1 MDGASPPDR
10 LSLEAHLGAP
20 EISTGYSSQEGPAHR
35 ERIVRHHWRRMVSH
49 KPKEKRSARFAVIL
63 VLRQAK
69 FPVGPPTRRREGQK
83 VDHPVSSES
92 PLVRASPRPRRRH
105 SDGEWLPRIAPT
117 ALRWPSGR
125 TADAPKPLP
134 EQGFRLARPKGLE
147 PLTS

>member
-83 VDHPVSSES
+83 VRP
-92 PLVRASPRPRRRH
+92 PCLVRKPSSKGFAAPATPSLGWRMAPEDCSH
-105 SDGEWLPRIAPT
+105 GIALAEWTNR
-117 ALRWPSGR
+117 GR
-125 TADAPKPLP
+125 AETPA
-134 EQGFRLARPKGLE
+134 
-147 PLTS
+147 